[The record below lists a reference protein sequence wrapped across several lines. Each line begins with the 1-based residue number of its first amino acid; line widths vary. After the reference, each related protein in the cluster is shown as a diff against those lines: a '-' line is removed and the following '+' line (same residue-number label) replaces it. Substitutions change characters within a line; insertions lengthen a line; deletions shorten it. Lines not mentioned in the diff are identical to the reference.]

1 MDAHDLPTTDLVVFV
16 HIALVTVE
24 HHFVH
29 TQAAHHVLLDDEVV
43 MKTCASRMVALQ
55 RVASKAVKVQLS
67 SRLEARE
74 DGAKHTVARPHVHT
88 TVVRT
93 KHHS

>member
-1 MDAHDLPTTDLVVFV
+1 VPTTDLVVLV
-16 HIALVTVE
+16 HTALNTVE

-74 DGAKHTVARPHVHT
+74 DGAENTVARPHVHT
-88 TVVRT
+88 TVVLT